1 MPERGGRLTKLVL
14 GASPSNYSTLFCR
27 GPESL
32 SLLLDDFSVH
42 CLTLSVP
49 HMSPISSQTG
59 EGAVTRED
67 KK

>member
-1 MPERGGRLTKLVL
+1 MPERGGRPYKVDL
-14 GASPSNYSTLFCR
+14 GASSSNYGILFCR

-49 HMSPISSQTG
+49 HMSPICSQTG